1 MQCYAC
7 ELEAVQEC
15 PRCGALY
22 CDDHGAALCER
33 CMDPA
38 LALPSYRV
46 YRGSLLA
53 LLIGT
58 LVAVWLLVRPAP
70 AIDAD
75 SALPNTFG
83 VAFTGAPTAPAGD
96 TAAAGATA
104 EATVT
109 TTPAPTPTA
118 TPTAAPTATSTPVP
132 QGEQEYVVGAGDSLY
147 SIAEQVLPPDA
158 DQTTILEFAEEIAA
172 YNDITDASSILIGQ
186 VIKVPA
192 Q

>member
-22 CDDHGAALCER
+22 CDNHGGALCER
-33 CMDPA
+33 CMDPT

-58 LVAVWLLVRPAP
+58 VVAVWLLLRPAP

-75 SALPNTFG
+75 SAVPDTFG
-83 VAFTGAPTAPAGD
+83 VAFAGAPTEPVGD
-96 TAAAGATA
+96 AAAAGATA
-104 EATVT
+104 TTT
-109 TTPAPTPTA
+109 TTPLPTATATTTPSATPTA
-118 TPTAAPTATSTPVP
+118 TATAPP
-132 QGEQEYVVGAGDSLY
+132 QGGQEYVVGPGDSLY
-147 SIAEQVLPPDA
+147 SIAEQVLPPDT
-158 DQTTILEFAEEIAA
+158 DQATILEFAEEIAA
-172 YNDITDASSILIGQ
+172 FNDITDPSTIFIGQ
-186 VIKVPA
+186 AITVPSR
-192 Q
+192 